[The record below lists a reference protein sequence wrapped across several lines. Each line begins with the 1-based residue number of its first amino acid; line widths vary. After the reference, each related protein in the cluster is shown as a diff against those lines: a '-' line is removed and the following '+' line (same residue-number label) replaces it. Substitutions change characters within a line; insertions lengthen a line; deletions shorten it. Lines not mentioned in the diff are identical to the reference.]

1 MQAQPGHMVSHA
13 SGLESLVDVHDNAAE
28 AALLQGLQAAVA
40 ESL

>member
-1 MQAQPGHMVSHA
+1 MHSHTHQPVPETQMDQHM
-13 SGLESLVDVHDNAAE
+13 HDNAAE